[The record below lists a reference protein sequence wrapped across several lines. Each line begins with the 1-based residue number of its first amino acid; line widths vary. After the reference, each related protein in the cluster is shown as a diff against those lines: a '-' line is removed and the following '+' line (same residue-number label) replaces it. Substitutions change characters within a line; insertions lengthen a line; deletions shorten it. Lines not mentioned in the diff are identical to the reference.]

1 MKEEKVPKINI
12 DKLVNEKIKAL
23 AQTGKTFRDIYT
35 LMFRD
40 EAFVMFERLRGGKVT
55 KTTYGECKKGVE
67 ALAGVLSEK
76 LQGFQK
82 GGFIG
87 LYANGSM
94 AWVQAFWAILKNGFT
109 PLLLNTRMDI
119 ARLNETLAPYDM
131 VAVISDGQTFSAPT
145 FSLSE
150 LVAQAE
156 TYAGN
161 IPDTWADEIVV
172 MSSGTS
178 LSAKLCVYKGENFY
192 YQLVDSANII
202 RESKAIKRH
211 YKGELKQLMF
221 LPLYHIF
228 GLAAMFMWFAF
239 FSRTFVE
246 LKDQHPETIL
256 YTIRKHKVTH
266 IFAVPLFWNI
276 VYRLFRA
283 ELKKQSEK
291 TQAKYEKAMALVQKT
306 GWNFL
311 SKLFFK
317 SVREKIFG
325 ESICFLISGGSV
337 ISKETLRFFNG
348 IGYHLANGYGMSEV
362 GITSV
367 ELSAKKSLLCD
378 GAVGKP
384 FSHVEYKI
392 DDKGELLVKGRSTAA
407 YIYTD
412 GKKEELS
419 GKWFATR
426 DKATEKNGRY
436 FIHGRADDVM
446 IGADGENI
454 NPEWMEKQIRLDGSE
469 NHALV
474 MRDGAATLLIQIKKF
489 TSEAKR
495 EQLRAAAQAE
505 LAKANLSGAVQSVRF
520 TEEPLMGANDF
531 KRNKRRLQAVALID
545 EEIAISKAARS
556 DGIAT
561 KVRECFAKTLGVA
574 VETIDDEA
582 HFFFDLKGSSLDY
595 FALLSAVQT
604 EFSVSCP
611 REGNDCLYTV
621 SQFAGYIGEN
631 A

>member
-1 MKEEKVPKINI
+1 MAKFSI
-12 DKLVNEKIKAL
+12 DKFVNEKIKAL
-23 AQTGKTFRDIYT
+23 EKTQKTFRDIYK

-40 EAFVMFERLRGGKVT
+40 EDFVMFERLQGGRVV

-67 ALAGVLSEK
+67 KLSGVLNEK
-76 LQGFQK
+76 LQGFEK
-82 GGFIG
+82 GKFVG

-94 AWVQAFWAILKNGFT
+94 AWVQAFWSILKNGFT
-109 PLLLNTRMDI
+109 PLLLNTRMDL
-119 ARLNETLAPYDM
+119 ARLNETLAPYEM
-131 VAVISDGQTFSAPT
+131 VAVISDGQTFAQPT
-145 FSLSE
+145 FLLSE
-150 LVAQAE
+150 LIESAKN
-156 TYAGN
+156 YAGES
-161 IPDTWADEIVV
+161 PDTWADEIVV

-246 LKDQHPETIL
+246 LKDQNPETIL

-276 VYRLFRA
+276 VYRLFKA
-283 ELKKQSEK
+283 ELKKQGEK
-291 TQAKYEKAMALVQKT
+291 TQAKYEKAMALVHKT
-306 GWNFL
+306 GWNCL

-337 ISKETLRFFNG
+337 ISTEVLRFFNG
-348 IGYHLANGYGMSEV
+348 VGYHLANGYGMSEV

-384 FSHVEYKI
+384 FSHIEYKI
-392 DDKGELLVKGRSTAA
+392 DEKGELLVQGKSTAA

-412 GKKEELS
+412 GQREDLT
-419 GKWFATR
+419 GKWFHTQ
-426 DKATEKNGRY
+426 DKATEQNGRY
-436 FIHGRADDVM
+436 FIHGRADDTM
-446 IGADGENI
+446 ICADGENI
-454 NPEWMEKQIRLDGSE
+454 NPEWSEKQIRIDGSE

-474 MRDGAATLLIQIKKF
+474 MRDGVATLLIQIKKF
-489 TSEAKR
+489 TSATKR
-495 EQLRAAAQAE
+495 EELRKAGQAE
-505 LAKANLSGAVQSVRF
+505 LARLNLSGAVQSVRF
-520 TEEPLMGANDF
+520 TEEPLMGENDF
-531 KRNKRRLQAVALID
+531 KRNLRRLQSVALVD
-545 EEIAISKAARS
+545 EEIAISKAEQA
-556 DGIAT
+556 DGIAA
-561 KVRECFAKTLGVA
+561 KVRECFAKALGVLA
-574 VETIDDEA
+574 ETIDGDA

-595 FALLSAVQT
+595 FALLSALQT
-604 EFSVSCP
+604 EFSVACP
-611 REGNDCLYTV
+611 RSGDDCLYTV
-621 SQFAGYIGEN
+621 SQFAGYIAEN
-631 A
+631 T

>member
-1 MKEEKVPKINI
+1 MKAEKVPKINI
-12 DKLVNEKIKAL
+12 DKLVNEKIRAL
-23 AQTGKTFRDIYT
+23 SKTQKTFRDIYT

-40 EAFVMFERLRGGKVT
+40 EHFVMFERLRGGKIE

-67 ALAGVLSEK
+67 KLSGALREQ
-76 LQGFQK
+76 LQGLK
-82 GGFIG
+82 GSGYIG
-87 LYANGSM
+87 LYAENSM
-94 AWVQAFWAILKNGFT
+94 AWVQAFWAILKNGYT

-119 ARLNETLAPYDM
+119 HRLQETLAPYEV
-131 VAVISDGQTFSAPT
+131 VAVLSNGQEFSVPT

-150 LVAQAE
+150 LVKRAE
-156 TYAGN
+156 NYAGE

-178 LSAKLCVYKGENFY
+178 LTAKLCVYKGENFY

-202 RESKAIKRH
+202 RESKAIKKH
-211 YKGELKQLMF
+211 YKGELKQLTF

-246 LKDQHPETIL
+246 LKDQNPETIL

-266 IFAVPLFWNI
+266 IFAVPLFWNV

-283 ELKKQSEK
+283 ELKKQGE
-291 TQAKYEKAMALVQKT
+291 TMQRKYEKAMSLVQKT

-337 ISKETLRFFNG
+337 ISTEVLRFFNG

-367 ELSAKKSLLCD
+367 ELSAKKAFLCD

-384 FSHVEYKI
+384 FSHIQYKI
-392 DDKGELLVKGRSTAA
+392 DDKGELLVQGKSTAT

-412 GKKEELS
+412 GVKEELT
-419 GKWFATR
+419 GKWFHTC
-426 DKATEKNGRY
+426 DKAIEKNGRY
-436 FIHGRADDVM
+436 FIRGRADDVM

-454 NPEWMEKQIRLDGSE
+454 NPEWSEKQIRIDGSE

-474 MRDGAATLLIQIKKF
+474 MRDGVATLIIQIKKF
-489 TSEAKR
+489 TSAQKR
-495 EQLRAAAQAE
+495 EQLRTIAQAE
-505 LAKANLSGAVQSVRF
+505 LAKLHLSSAVQSVRF
-520 TEEPLMGANDF
+520 TEEPLLGENDF
-531 KRNKRRLQAVALID
+531 KRNCRRLQSLALID
-545 EEIAISKAARS
+545 EELAVSKAEQA
-556 DGIAT
+556 DGIAS
-561 KVRECFAKTLGVA
+561 KVRECFAKTLGVVA
-574 VETIDDEA
+574 ETIDDDA

-595 FALLSAVQT
+595 FALLSALQA
-604 EFSVSCP
+604 EFLVDCP
-611 REGNDCLYTV
+611 RVGDTCLYTV
-621 SQFAGYIGEN
+621 SGFAGYINEN
-631 A
+631 V

>member
-1 MKEEKVPKINI
+1 VPKINI
-12 DKLVNEKIKAL
+12 DKLVNEKIRAL
-23 AQTGKTFRDIYT
+23 SKTQKTFRDIYT

-40 EAFVMFERLRGGKVT
+40 ENFVMFERLRGGKIE
-55 KTTYGECKKGVE
+55 KTTYGDCKKGVE
-67 ALAGVLSEK
+67 KLSGVLQEK
-76 LQGFQK
+76 LQGLK
-82 GGFIG
+82 GSGYIG
-87 LYANGSM
+87 LYADNSM
-94 AWVQAFWAILKNGFT
+94 AWVQAFWAILKNGYT
-109 PLLLNTRMDI
+109 PLLLNTRMDF
-119 ARLNETLAPYDM
+119 ARLKETVAPYEV
-131 VAVISDGQTFSAPT
+131 VAVISNGREFPMPT

-150 LVAQAE
+150 LVKNAE
-156 TYAGN
+156 TYAGE

-178 LSAKLCVYKGENFY
+178 LTAKLCVYRGENFY

-202 RESKAIKRH
+202 RESKAIKKH

-246 LKDQHPETIL
+246 LKDQNPETIL

-266 IFAVPLFWNI
+266 IFAVPLFWNV
-276 VYRLFRA
+276 VYRLFCA
-283 ELKKQSEK
+283 ELKKQGEK
-291 TQAKYEKAMALVQKT
+291 MQRKYEKAMSLVQKT

-337 ISKETLRFFNG
+337 ISTDVLRFFNG

-367 ELSAKKSLLCD
+367 ELSAKKAFLCD

-392 DDKGELLVKGRSTAA
+392 DERGELLVQGKSTAT

-412 GKKEELS
+412 GVREELT
-419 GKWFATR
+419 GRWFHTR
-426 DKATEKNGRY
+426 DKAMEKNGRY
-436 FIHGRADDVM
+436 FIRGRADDVI

-454 NPEWMEKQIRLDGSE
+454 NPEWSEKQIRIGGSE
-469 NHALV
+469 NHALI
-474 MRDGAATLLIQIKKF
+474 MRDGKATLVIQIKKF
-489 TSEAKR
+489 TSSAKR
-495 EQLRAAAQAE
+495 EQLRAAAQKE
-505 LAKANLSGAVQSVRF
+505 LARINLSGAVQTVRF
-520 TEEPLMGANDF
+520 TEEPLLGENDF
-531 KRNKRRLQAVALID
+531 KRNGRRLQTLTLID
-545 EEIAISKAARS
+545 EELAVSKTEQA
-556 DGIAT
+556 DGIAD

-574 VETIDDEA
+574 AETIDDEA

-595 FALLSAVQT
+595 FALLSTLQR
-604 EFSVSCP
+604 EFLIDCP
-611 REGNDCLYTV
+611 RSGDDCLYTV
-621 SQFAGYIGEN
+621 SQFAGYINEN
-631 A
+631 L